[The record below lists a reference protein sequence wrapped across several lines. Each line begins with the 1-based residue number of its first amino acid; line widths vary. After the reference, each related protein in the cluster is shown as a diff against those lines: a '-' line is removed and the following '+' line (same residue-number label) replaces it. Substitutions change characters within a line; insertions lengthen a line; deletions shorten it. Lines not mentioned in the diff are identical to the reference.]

1 MPLNP
6 LRVKFHAD
14 NTKLSW
20 PERLGC
26 QCIKVSYPVRIFR
39 FVGYV
44 CYNSVILP
52 NFVASVCNN
61 QRRKMGNRT
70 KTSKILEDSVF
81 VYLFLAHFN
90 MLHELKDVLWINSC
104 VHIKNK
110 GSGRFYDVDL

>member
-1 MPLNP
+1 
-6 LRVKFHAD
+6 
-14 NTKLSW
+14 
-20 PERLGC
+20 
-26 QCIKVSYPVRIFR
+26 
-39 FVGYV
+39 
-44 CYNSVILP
+44 
-52 NFVASVCNN
+52 
-61 QRRKMGNRT
+61 MGNRT